1 MKIEICEETRSAL
14 DEYAAIPIAFEV
26 ASVFDVSDSSHSSGA
41 FALTERRL
49 ATPYRKD
56 YDACSGEGPA
66 QWGLHFDLTNW
77 GFFAARE
84 EGRLVGGAAMAIRTP
99 GVDMLEGRD
108 DLAVLWDI
116 RVLPDVRGRGVGA
129 ALFQAAELWARNKG
143 CRQLKV
149 ETQNINVP
157 ACKFYARQ
165 GCVLKTVNRRAYPE
179 LPEEA
184 QLLWYKDI

>member
-1 MKIEICEETRSAL
+1 
-14 DEYAAIPIAFEV
+14 
-26 ASVFDVSDSSHSSGA
+26 
-41 FALTERRL
+41 
-49 ATPYRKD
+49 
-56 YDACSGEGPA
+56 
-66 QWGLHFDLTNW
+66 
-77 GFFAARE
+77 
-84 EGRLVGGAAMAIRTP
+84 
-99 GVDMLEGRD
+99 
-108 DLAVLWDI
+108 
-116 RVLPDVRGRGVGA
+116 VGA